1 MSRKS
6 LFTSHFL
13 QCVKVFWLYLREM
26 IWGKNMNESVILS
39 ATKWSRRISLA
50 LVLAFLAACEE
61 GTGEL
66 TWPDEFSAESSSSFI
81 QPESSSS
88 IVIISS
94 SSIGAVSSSS
104 VLPLSSSS
112 NPLYEWSWDVPKE
125 ARMNP
130 DIAYD
135 SITDSRDGKVYKTV
149 KIGDQVWMA
158 ENLNYDD
165 SVQTPSLKERSWCF
179 NNKQEHCN
187 VTGRLYTW
195 AAAIDSVALANDAN
209 NPMDCGNFKVCN
221 FTGDIQGICPDGWHL
236 PSHYEWD
243 TLITTARNKGDA
255 ALVLRSSSGWGYG
268 NGTDDFGFSMLPS
281 GQKQGSNYFYS
292 ESDPGSAYFWTSSET
307 GEHDWDA
314 YYVNTA
320 SDPPSL
326 KFPPLHNLVIG
337 IGVKDRAYSVRCV
350 KDEAEIA
357 PE

>member
-1 MSRKS
+1 
-6 LFTSHFL
+6 
-13 QCVKVFWLYLREM
+13 M

-66 TWPDEFSAESSSSFI
+66 TWPDEFSAEPSSSYI

-88 IVIISS
+88 IVAISSSSISIISS
-94 SSIGAVSSSS
+94 SSV
-104 VLPLSSSS
+104 VPFSSSS

-195 AAAIDSVALANDAN
+195 AAAIDSVALANDAD

-221 FTGDIQGICPDGWHL
+221 FTGDVQGICPDGWHL
-236 PSHYEWD
+236 PSRDEWY
-243 TLITTARNKGDA
+243 TLITTAKSKGNA

-268 NGTDDFGFSMLPS
+268 NGTDDFGFSMLP
-281 GQKQGSNYFYS
+281 GGHRQDVDLYFSS
-292 ESDPGSAYFWTSSET
+292 ESNPESAYFWTSSES

-314 YYVNTA
+314 QYATSSSIYGGLKIPPQHGVN
-320 SDPPSL
+320 L
-326 KFPPLHNLVIG
+326 G
-337 IGVKDRAYSVRCV
+337 MYGGKDRAYSVRCV